1 MFVRLVNVFLVYCCL
16 SGECYPPK
24 TLKEIVALIQHYFN
38 VEFKHNWSVFCDQ
51 EFRESRY
58 ILDATMKKLA
68 REGLV
73 RPVKRAEVVSLSHM
87 KVIFGIMGEF
97 DISDFFL
104 IAINF
109 C

>member
-1 MFVRLVNVFLVYCCL
+1 MFVRLVNVFFSLLLSFLNFFIFKV

-73 RPVKRAEVVSLSHM
+73 RPVKRAEVVSLSHESYLWNN
-87 KVIFGIMGEF
+87 G
-97 DISDFFL
+97 
-104 IAINF
+104 
-109 C
+109 